1 MKRHVLVLN
10 QHGENRGDEAA
21 MRAMLVSLDEALG
34 GASFT
39 ILYQYR
45 DRSLRMEL
53 PQDVQML
60 PIIMPVSEAARLTL
74 FGLGTLVSARL
85 GQPVLGRLGKA
96 ITDAYERADLVL
108 SAPGGPYFGDIY
120 ANHELVHWFFVWLAK
135 RYRKPLM
142 LYSPSAGPF
151 ANPVLN
157 QVRRRLYRAFD
168 VVCAREP
175 ISARMIEGL
184 VGQGLTV
191 HVTADSALQVRMP
204 PMGRAQYFGSSRSH
218 LAARFIV
225 CTSVIDYAFPGDDD
239 PKGLKSVYERALIDL
254 MTHLSKRRDCH
265 FLFLPQ
271 LHGSVHTDVPYLRHI
286 AQRLPSG
293 LSWEIVDDHLD
304 SDTQRG
310 IFGMADT
317 FIASRYHPAI
327 FGSSAGVPGLCFYY
341 EHKALGF
348 MTQLGMERFAFDIR
362 KLDSRALCEAMDEIL
377 ENGAALAR
385 EIELRLP
392 ALVAQA
398 RRSTELAVAL
408 VESGG
413 ASALSQ

>member
-1 MKRHVLVLN
+1 
-10 QHGENRGDEAA
+10 
-21 MRAMLVSLDEALG
+21 MRAMLSCLDEALG

-39 ILYQYR
+39 VLYQFR
-45 DRSLRMEL
+45 DRSLKVEL
-53 PQDVQML
+53 AQDVQML
-60 PIIMPVSEAARLTL
+60 PIIMPASEATGLTL
-74 FGLGTLVSARL
+74 FGLATLAGAR
-85 GQPVLGRLGKA
+85 PRRVLGSLGKA
-96 ITDAYERADLVL
+96 ITDAYERADLVV

-120 ANHELVHWFFVWLAK
+120 ASHELVHWFFVWLAK

-157 QVRRRLYRAFD
+157 PVRRRLYRTFD

-184 VGQGLTV
+184 VGEGLTV
-191 HVTADSALQVRMP
+191 HVTADSALQVRVP
-204 PMGRAQYFGSSRSH
+204 PTDRQRYFGSSRRH
-218 LAARFIV
+218 LADRFIV
-225 CTSVIDYAFPGDDD
+225 CTSVIDYGFAGAAD
-239 PKGLKSVYERALIDL
+239 PSHLKSTYERALLDL
-254 MTHLSKRRDCH
+254 MTHLAERRDCH
-265 FLFLPQ
+265 FIFLPQ
-271 LHGSVHTDVPYLRHI
+271 LHGAVHTDVPYLRRI
-286 AQRLPSG
+286 AARLPAG
-293 LSWEIVDDHLD
+293 LSWEIVDERLD
-304 SDTQRG
+304 SDAQRG
-310 IFGMADT
+310 IFGMGDT

-377 ENGAALAR
+377 EDRTALAR
-385 EIELRLP
+385 EIERRLP

-408 VESGG
+408 VDSRG
-413 ASALSQ
+413 ST